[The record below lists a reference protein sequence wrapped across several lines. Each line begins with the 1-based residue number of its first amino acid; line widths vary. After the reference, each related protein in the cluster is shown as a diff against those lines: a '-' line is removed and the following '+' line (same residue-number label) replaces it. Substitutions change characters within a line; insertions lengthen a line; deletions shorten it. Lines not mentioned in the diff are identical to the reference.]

1 MRTEF
6 ASPTLEEEMNSAP
19 MLTASLLIKL
29 CSLPDKSDACPAL
42 LGAINGNLHHLWFR
56 FLYLSIAKCRKRA
69 DLPQQSE
76 EFILAVAD
84 PVGKLTSGQTQP
96 CSESPNANNWWRMFA
111 FVLFFFF
118 FLRWRNEVIGNESNG
133 GSTTSLCSLFQWLII
148 LSVSRKKKKS
158 SHFPF
163 EFSLASTSDV
173 CSYYSFLC

>member
-118 FLRWRNEVIGNESNG
+118 LRWRNEVIGNESNG

-148 LSVSRKKKKS
+148 LGVSRKKKKS